1 MNLFRDIAN
10 ELLKM
15 FLADSRLAVAILAL
29 VGIVAG
35 MLRLSS
41 MDPLA
46 GGAVLL
52 IGSLFIL
59 VAAIFREIRRR
70 GNSR

>member
-1 MNLFRDIAN
+1 LAL

-15 FLADSRLAVAILAL
+15 FLADARLTAAILVL
-29 VGIVAG
+29 VGIVAL
-35 MLRLSS
+35 MLRFSGVDALV
-41 MDPLA
+41 

-59 VAAIFREIRRR
+59 VAAIVRETRQRQDL
-70 GNSR
+70 